1 MNRNRRKRQ
10 GWTVGARLL
19 AAFGSLIL
27 VTLAGG
33 VASVQTIRW
42 LNGEIGHALKI
53 DLRQARQTG
62 GIQALFATMDADQHA
77 LILFTMMGD
86 APHAASAVESF
97 RKASADAGKTIA
109 SIISEPTDS
118 NRRDTLAALDKGRVE
133 WTQRFEQLTAACAAQ
148 RCNEALEWM
157 FDRGFANTAA
167 MNALAEKTGEQLQ
180 KAGDDAAART
190 SDEVSVRGSLLL
202 GLALIAGLVGVFVL
216 RSVRQVSTRLR
227 ALANAIAQGS
237 EELAPVTDHMSSSS
251 QKLAA
256 DASRGSA
263 SIDKLAN
270 LAESIAQGTREA
282 AENAERVSELA
293 TATGQ
298 QMEQA
303 NHAVAQL
310 TESMRSLVEASRRIA
325 SITKVIEE
333 IAFRTNLLA
342 LNAAVEAARAGAA
355 GAGFSVVAEEVRTLA
370 QNSSQAARETA
381 ALTAALIDAAIKSCG
396 LGEEKLGLVDGSIR
410 EITGS
415 TGKVKS
421 LASGVTL
428 RTKDQSAAVQRIV
441 LGLAEIREVT
451 KATADTAQLIAD
463 GSGKLTDHVEGLEA
477 QVVDLRSLVG

>member
-1 MNRNRRKRQ
+1 
-10 GWTVGARLL
+10 
-19 AAFGSLIL
+19 
-27 VTLAGG
+27 
-33 VASVQTIRW
+33 
-42 LNGEIGHALKI
+42 
-53 DLRQARQTG
+53 
-62 GIQALFATMDADQHA
+62 
-77 LILFTMMGD
+77 
-86 APHAASAVESF
+86 
-97 RKASADAGKTIA
+97 
-109 SIISEPTDS
+109 
-118 NRRDTLAALDKGRVE
+118 
-133 WTQRFEQLTAACAAQ
+133 
-148 RCNEALEWM
+148 
-157 FDRGFANTAA
+157 
-167 MNALAEKTGEQLQ
+167 
-180 KAGDDAAART
+180 
-190 SDEVSVRGSLLL
+190 
-202 GLALIAGLVGVFVL
+202 
-216 RSVRQVSTRLR
+216 
-227 ALANAIAQGS
+227 
-237 EELAPVTDHMSSSS
+237 
-251 QKLAA
+251 AA

-381 ALTAALIDAAIKSCG
+381 ALIDAAIKSCG